1 MKKEKD
7 ILKWLNREISDE
19 ELTHL
24 KETKDFNTLEKIAH
38 YSSQIDAPK
47 VDVEKALADFK
58 LKTENT
64 SKKGKVI
71 PFNYKKLYKYAAAVV
86 VLLTTSYFF
95 ISNNTDNAIYKTAF
109 AETKNFNLPDN
120 SEVVLNANSEISYAK
135 DSWQENRN
143 LTLDGEAF
151 FKVQKGEKFTVNT
164 EVGRVTVLG
173 TQFNVKERENY
184 FEVKT
189 FEGLVSVVYKDSLI
203 KLPRGSIFKVVNGVV
218 DINNT
223 FDIKEKSWLQ
233 KESNFKSTAL
243 RFILEEIENQF
254 GYTIETTNVDLDIL
268 YSGGFTHTDI
278 DIALKSVTIPLQLS
292 YKIDGKKI
300 TIFNYEK

>member
-95 ISNNTDNAIYKTAF
+95 LSNNTDNAIYKTAF

-164 EVGRVTVLG
+164 EVGKVTVLG
-173 TQFNVKERENY
+173 TQFNVKERDNY

-223 FDIKEKSWLQ
+223 FNIKEKSWLQ

>member
-58 LKTENT
+58 LKTKNT

-95 ISNNTDNAIYKTAF
+95 LSNNTDNAIYKTAF

-164 EVGRVTVLG
+164 EVGKVTVLG
-173 TQFNVKERENY
+173 TQFNVKERDNY

-218 DINNT
+218 DVNNT
-223 FDIKEKSWLQ
+223 FNIKEKSWLQ